1 MKLHTLIKIT
11 TMAIIVLSQTSEQ
24 TIAAPTKALVCVG
37 SYSTSDKDSV
47 HLFQLNLKDGRLN
60 KISAINGI
68 VNPSF
73 IKIHPNGK
81 FLYAVNEVGNFKGNK
96 TGGVTAFALDVK
108 QDYIPYYEEV
118 NDRSSVSNYV
128 TKKMLGD
135 QIHYN
140 FYG

>member
-47 HLFQLNLKDGRLN
+47 HLFQLNLEDGRLN

-108 QDYIPYYEEV
+108 KG
-118 NDRSSVSNYV
+118 NL
-128 TKKMLGD
+128 KKLK
-135 QIHYN
+135 
-140 FYG
+140 